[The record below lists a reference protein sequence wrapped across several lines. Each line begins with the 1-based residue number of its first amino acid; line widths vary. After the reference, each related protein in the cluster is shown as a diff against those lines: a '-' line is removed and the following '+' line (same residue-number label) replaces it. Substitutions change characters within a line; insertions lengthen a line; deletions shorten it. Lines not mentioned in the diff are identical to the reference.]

1 MKRKILMG
9 LLTSPYLARAL
20 ERSKK
25 KDRMEKKRSKKGTS
39 TTVYNAMMNMQ
50 LCLKGGL

>member
-9 LLTSPYLARAL
+9 LLTSPYLASAL
-20 ERSKK
+20 ERRKK
-25 KDRMEKKRSKKGTS
+25 KIEWKKEIKKGTS
-39 TTVYNAMMNMQ
+39 TTVYNPMMNMQ

>member
-20 ERSKK
+20 ERRKK
-25 KDRMEKKRSKKGTS
+25 KENRKKDIKKGTG

>member
-1 MKRKILMG
+1 MG
-9 LLTSPYLARAL
+9 LLTSPYLAQAL
-20 ERSKK
+20 EKK
-25 KDRMEKKRSKKGTS
+25 KKEDQNGQKKEIKKETS